1 MAKAQL
7 DLEVQEIAKLAHQMK
22 QDDME
27 NPAKKTIS
35 ISTSPD
41 VSTKKIVLDDA
52 DTSKTAVIGNQL
64 SFE

>member
-1 MAKAQL
+1 
-7 DLEVQEIAKLAHQMK
+7 MK

-27 NPAKKTIS
+27 NLGKKMIS

-52 DTSKTAVIGNQL
+52 DTSKTTVIGSQL
-64 SFE
+64 SYK

>member
-1 MAKAQL
+1 
-7 DLEVQEIAKLAHQMK
+7 MK

-35 ISTSPD
+35 ISTSSD
-41 VSTKKIVLDDA
+41 VSMKKIVLDNA

-64 SFE
+64 SSE